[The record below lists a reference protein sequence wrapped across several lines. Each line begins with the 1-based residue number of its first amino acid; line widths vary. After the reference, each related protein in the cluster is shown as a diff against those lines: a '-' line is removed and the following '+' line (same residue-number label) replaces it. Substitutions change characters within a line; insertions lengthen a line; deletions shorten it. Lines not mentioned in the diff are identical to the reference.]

1 MDITLII
8 RVAFAVVIG
17 GVLIM
22 QARQMT
28 SQPNRRRAFYFGAAA
43 LACFT
48 VFNVSIGMNASF
60 GAFQQITAV
69 VGVALFV
76 AAAVSLVL
84 ALRAGETSADRQ
96 RMAEEIQAFSKKREQ
111 TKEKEEHRKE

>member
-1 MDITLII
+1 MDLSLII
-8 RVAFAVVIG
+8 RIAFAIVIG
-17 GVLIM
+17 GVLVM

-28 SQPNRRRAFYFGAAA
+28 SQPNRRRAFYLGAAA

-48 VFNVSIGMNASF
+48 VFNVSIGIGASF

-69 VGVALFV
+69 LGVALFV
-76 AAAVSLVL
+76 AAAISLVF

-96 RMAEEIQAFSKKREQ
+96 RMAEEIQAFSKQRQ
-111 TKEKEEHRKE
+111 QAKEKEEKRKE